1 MRKILIALVIC
12 LINTYALCA
21 QNYSNYVSV
30 SNSAAVSTQV
40 TNVRYEFVQSSANS
54 SLAFLVDKYTGKVWK
69 YRILK
74 KEFEEIM
81 RAPELLADT
90 TRVNYQLYMS
100 GENSH
105 MCFLLNVHTG
115 QMWRYST
122 KEGNK
127 QFMSMSMPWENE

>member
-1 MRKILIALVIC
+1 MNKNLVILILCLMAVIT
-12 LINTYALCA
+12 LEA

-30 SNSAAVSTQV
+30 SNSAAVSTQLID
-40 TNVRYEFVQSSANS
+40 VRYEFVQSSANS
-54 SLAFLVDKYTGKVWK
+54 SLAFFVDKYTGKVWK

-81 RAPELLADT
+81 NETDEQVDT
-90 TRVNYQLYMS
+90 TQVNYQLYMS

-127 QFMSMSMPWENE
+127 KFLKMSMPWQK

>member
-1 MRKILIALVIC
+1 MKKILTTIVLC
-12 LINTYALCA
+12 LISTISLNA
-21 QNYSNYVSV
+21 QSYSNYVSV
-30 SNSAAVSTQV
+30 SNSAAVSTQLID
-40 TNVRYEFVQSSANS
+40 VRYEFIQSSANS
-54 SLAFLVDKYTGKVWK
+54 SLAFLVDKFTGTVWK

-74 KEFEEIM
+74 KEFEEIKKETDE
-81 RAPELLADT
+81 AVDT
-90 TRVNYQLYMS
+90 TQVNYQLYMS

-127 QFMSMSMPWENE
+127 QFMKMSMPWQK

>member
-1 MRKILIALVIC
+1 MRKILIVLVIC

-122 KEGNK
+122 KEGNR

>member
-81 RAPELLADT
+81 RAPEQLADT

-122 KEGNK
+122 KEGNR

>member
-1 MRKILIALVIC
+1 MNKNLVILILCLMAVIT
-12 LINTYALCA
+12 LEA
-21 QNYSNYVSV
+21 QSYSNYVSV
-30 SNSAAVSTQV
+30 SNSSAVSTQLID
-40 TNVRYEFVQSSANS
+40 VRYEFVQSSANS

-81 RAPELLADT
+81 KETDEVVDT
-90 TRVNYQLYMS
+90 TQVNYQLYMS

-127 QFMSMSMPWENE
+127 KFMKMSMPWQK